1 MHNIDFNV
9 VSRIFSYML
18 ILAILFILKIY
29 EKNIFLTALGLIF
42 LAFSFIESSISDT
55 NKISNFKEFI
65 FSKMHQTRI
74 SNLFRGLALTS
85 FLSQLSFTIF
95 K

>member
-1 MHNIDFNV
+1 MKNIDFNF
-9 VSRIFSYML
+9 VSRMFSYVL
-18 ILAILFILKIY
+18 ILAIFIILKMH
-29 EKNIFLTALGLIF
+29 EKNIFLTALGCIF

-55 NKISNFKEFI
+55 NKISNFKELV
-65 FSKMHQTRI
+65 FSKLHQTRI
-74 SNLFRGLALTS
+74 SNLFRGLALIS